1 MTRSKKNK
9 DLVSLVD
16 DEVKENKKTKKDDIT
31 LVHDE
36 DDVEAEEKNLYDLI
50 DMMYDN
56 KEWCYDGF

>member
-16 DEVKENKKTKKDDIT
+16 EEIKENKKTKKDDVA
-31 LVHDE
+31 LAPDE

-56 KEWCYDGF
+56 KE